1 MCMLKFLL
9 IFCFIGVVAY
19 LVRFFLLPC
28 LEVIKNGEESEL
40 YKKISDEIVDYC
52 KEKDINMNT
61 DDDFFISTNL
71 CYCKSNYFYNNSNYN
86 NNVCITL
93 FSNIT
98 EKIFSVFY

>member
-19 LVRFFLLPC
+19 LVRIFLLPC
-28 LEVIKNGEESEL
+28 LEIIKNGEESEL

-61 DDDFFISTNL
+61 DDDFLYQQIYVIAKAITFITIVIIIIMFIL
-71 CYCKSNYFYNNSNYN
+71 LWLA
-86 NNVCITL
+86 I
-93 FSNIT
+93 
-98 EKIFSVFY
+98 

>member
-28 LEVIKNGEESEL
+28 LEVIKDGEESEL
-40 YKKISDEIVDYC
+40 YKKVSDEIVDYC

-61 DDDFFISTNL
+61 DDDFLYQQIYVIAKAITFIIIVIIIIMFALL
-71 CYCKSNYFYNNSNYN
+71 CL
-86 NNVCITL
+86 VI
-93 FSNIT
+93 
-98 EKIFSVFY
+98 

>member
-40 YKKISDEIVDYC
+40 YKKVSDEIVDYC

-61 DDDFFISTNL
+61 DDDFLYQQIYVIAKAITSIIIVIIIIIMFALL
-71 CYCKSNYFYNNSNYN
+71 CL
-86 NNVCITL
+86 VI
-93 FSNIT
+93 
-98 EKIFSVFY
+98 

>member
-61 DDDFFISTNL
+61 DDDFLYQQIYVIAKAITFIIIVIIIIMFALL
-71 CYCKSNYFYNNSNYN
+71 CL
-86 NNVCITL
+86 VI
-93 FSNIT
+93 
-98 EKIFSVFY
+98 

>member
-61 DDDFFISTNL
+61 DDDFLYQQIYVIAKAITFIIIVTIIIMFALL
-71 CYCKSNYFYNNSNYN
+71 CL
-86 NNVCITL
+86 VI
-93 FSNIT
+93 
-98 EKIFSVFY
+98 

>member
-61 DDDFFISTNL
+61 DDDFLYQQIYVIAKAITFIIIAVSYTHLTLPTNSL
-71 CYCKSNYFYNNSNYN
+71 
-86 NNVCITL
+86 V
-93 FSNIT
+93 
-98 EKIFSVFY
+98 

>member
-19 LVRFFLLPC
+19 LVGFFLLPC

-61 DDDFFISTNL
+61 DDDFLYQQIYVIAKAITFIIIVIIIIMFALL
-71 CYCKSNYFYNNSNYN
+71 CL
-86 NNVCITL
+86 VI
-93 FSNIT
+93 
-98 EKIFSVFY
+98 